1 MNSPHQLW
9 QQVLADLQ
17 ITLTAPVFKTFLAQT
32 NCLEST
38 DQELVIGCPNN
49 ITVTQL
55 NTKHRSHIEQ
65 AVSRI
70 AGHNINIKFVVHK
83 ADSPKSK
90 SPLFDQ
96 LPDNAV
102 DTTEEAQPSQDVPKT
117 IAITASSQIDRNQP
131 GPTSQLNPNY
141 TFDQFVVGNTNRVAH
156 AAALA
161 VTDNP
166 GKNYNPFFLYGG
178 TGVGKTHLVQAIGN
192 ALIAKKPQTHVL
204 YCSIERFMNDFI
216 YSIRFK
222 TTNEFKQ
229 KYRSCDVLI
238 VDDIQFIAGDKAS
251 TQEEFFHTYNELHAS
266 GRQIILCSDR
276 PPREIA
282 SLADRMVSRFEGGLS
297 VDIAPPD
304 FETRAAIIQAKAERL
319 HMNLTQETIEYLAN
333 QGAENIR
340 SLEGM
345 MLKLQ
350 TVSLASPDSLTLS
363 NIQSFLGQPASQPIS
378 QPLNPNA
385 LLKLICETYGITLKE
400 LSGKTR
406 TQNLVVPRHIAMYLL
421 RNDLGLNLETIGQL
435 LGGRDHTTIMHG
447 INKITRSVST
457 NDQLRASLQSIR
469 QTITK

>member
-1 MNSPHQLW
+1 MDANELW

-17 ITLTAPVFKTFLAQT
+17 ISLTAPVFKTFLAQT
-32 NCLEST
+32 VGLEYDGT
-38 DQELVIGCPNN
+38 ALTVGCPNT

-55 NTKHRSHIEQ
+55 NTKHRPVIEQ
-65 AVSRI
+65 SVVRLVGGDVS
-70 AGHNINIKFVVHK
+70 IKFIVHK
-83 ADSPKSK
+83 AQSSRTK

-96 LPDNAV
+96 LPESSEEPISE
-102 DTTEEAQPSQDVPKT
+102 TKITEPV
-117 IAITASSQIDRNQP
+117 TAPAAPAALAASPVTNN
-131 GPTSQLNPNY
+131 QLNPNY

-276 PPREIA
+276 PPREIE

-304 FETRAAIIQAKAERL
+304 FETRAAIIQAKADRFN
-319 HMNLTQETIEYLAN
+319 MILTPEIVEYLAN

-350 TVSLASPDSLTLS
+350 TLALANPGPLKLAD
-363 NIQSFLGQPASQPIS
+363 IQVFLGHSQAPATPQPI
-378 QPLNPNA
+378 NPNA

-406 TQNLVVPRHIAMYLL
+406 TQNLVIPRQIAMYLL
-421 RNDLGLNLETIGQL
+421 RNDLGLNLETIGQM
-435 LGGRDHTTIMHG
+435 LGGRDHTTVMHG
-447 INKITRSVST
+447 VEKVTRAMVS

-469 QTITK
+469 QAATK

>member
-1 MNSPHQLW
+1 
-9 QQVLADLQ
+9 V
-17 ITLTAPVFKTFLAQT
+17 
-32 NCLEST
+32 
-38 DQELVIGCPNN
+38 
-49 ITVTQL
+49 
-55 NTKHRSHIEQ
+55 
-65 AVSRI
+65 
-70 AGHNINIKFVVHK
+70 
-83 ADSPKSK
+83 
-90 SPLFDQ
+90 
-96 LPDNAV
+96 
-102 DTTEEAQPSQDVPKT
+102 
-117 IAITASSQIDRNQP
+117 
-131 GPTSQLNPNY
+131 TSQLNANY

-156 AAALA
+156 AAAQA

-192 ALIAKKPQTHVL
+192 ALIAKNPSTRVL

-222 TTNEFKQ
+222 TTNEFKA

-238 VDDIQFIAGDKAS
+238 VDDIQFIAGDKQS

-266 GRQIILCSDR
+266 GKQIILCSDR
-276 PPREIA
+276 PPREIG
-282 SLADRMVSRFEGGLS
+282 SLTDRLVSRFEGGLS
-297 VDIAPPD
+297 VDIAQPD

-319 HMNLTQETIEYLAN
+319 NIELTPDITEYLAD

-350 TVSLASPDSLTLS
+350 TVVLADRQPLTLVKV
-363 NIQSFLGQPASQPIS
+363 QSFLGPAAASSIN
-378 QPLNPNA
+378 QPLNPNV
-385 LLKLICETYGITLKE
+385 LLKLVCETYGVTLKE

-406 TQNLVVPRHIAMYLL
+406 TQNLVTPRHLAMYLL
-421 RNDLGLNLETIGQL
+421 RQDLGLNLETIGQL

-447 INKITRSVST
+447 IEKVAKTVTT

-469 QTITK
+469 QAAAK